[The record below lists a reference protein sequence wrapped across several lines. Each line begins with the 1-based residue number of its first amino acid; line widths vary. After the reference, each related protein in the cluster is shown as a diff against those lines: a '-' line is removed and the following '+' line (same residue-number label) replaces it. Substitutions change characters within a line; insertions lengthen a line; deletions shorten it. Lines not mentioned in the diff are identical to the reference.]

1 MAHFFP
7 VIFALPLF
15 GGYLARHWLWTFT
28 PSLSYVGQGVL
39 DSSPSVVTP
48 KDCLYRYHH
57 GIPDNSEHEPCVW
70 NYLVRQCSNWL
81 MFQ

>member
-1 MAHFFP
+1 MAYFFP

-39 DSSPSVVTP
+39 DSSPPV
-48 KDCLYRYHH
+48 
-57 GIPDNSEHEPCVW
+57 
-70 NYLVRQCSNWL
+70 
-81 MFQ
+81 